1 MLTLGKVKQTLG
13 AVALVAGAM
22 MAQQASA
29 DTLRVCTDP
38 DNLPFSKMDGAEKGV
53 YVELAEKV
61 ASRMGSTVEYV
72 WWLSYNQRKAL
83 RNTIMQDSCDAYFSL
98 PADADYRVRGVN
110 KTPGFLNV
118 SYAIVAA
125 KGQTFKGL
133 EDLKN
138 KRVAVLHSSPPHILL
153 ASREG
158 FTTTS
163 FIAQEAVFAALNKGE
178 VDVALLWG
186 PSAGYE
192 NMKDEQ
198 SRWQVIPVKGEG
210 LGGAVAVAVPKSK
223 PELQARIE
231 KALQESGSDIQALT
245 QKYGFPTSAPIE
257 LVFNKTATPVHT
269 AHAASQKSGFT
280 KVAATNKD
288 TEWVLAQAD
297 EPDAA
302 AGKMFFNN
310 TCSHCH
316 GTNGASPVSERDI
329 RKLKTRYKENWK
341 ETALTTIRNGRPDL
355 GMPTWKGV
363 IKDQDILNVVAF
375 FETIQK

>member
-125 KGQTFKGL
+125 KGQTFKSL

-257 LVFNKTATPVHT
+257 LAFKKTATPVHT

-297 EPDAA
+297 VPDAA

-363 IKDQDILNVVAF
+363 IKDQDILNIVAF

>member
-13 AVALVAGAM
+13 AVALLAGAL

-38 DNLPFSKMDGAEKGV
+38 DNLPFSKMEGTEKGV

-61 ASRMGSTVEYV
+61 ASRMGSSVEYV

-83 RNTIMQDSCDAYFSL
+83 RNTIMQNSCDAYFSL
-98 PADADYRVRGVN
+98 PADDEYRVRGVN

-125 KGQTFKGL
+125 KGQTFKGV

-153 ASREG
+153 VTREG
-158 FTTTS
+158 YTTTS
-163 FIAQEAVFAALNKGE
+163 FVSQEAVFEALNKGE

-192 NMKDEQ
+192 NMKHEQ
-198 SRWQVIPVKGEG
+198 SRWQITPVKGEG

-223 PELQARIE
+223 PELQERIE
-231 KALQESGSDIQALT
+231 KALQESQSDIQALT
-245 QKYGFPTSAPIE
+245 QKYGFPTSAPVE
-257 LVFNKTATPVHT
+257 LALQPSSAAVHT
-269 AHAASQKSGFT
+269 ARVAPQKSGFA
-280 KVAATNKD
+280 KVAASSKD
-288 TEWVLAQAD
+288 TEWLLAQAD
-297 EPDAA
+297 APDAA
-302 AGKMFFNN
+302 AGKVFFNN

-329 RKLKTRYKENWK
+329 RKLKSRYKENWK
-341 ETALTTIRNGRPDL
+341 DTALTTIRNGRPDL

-363 IKDQDILNVVAF
+363 IKDQDIQNVVAF

>member
-98 PADADYRVRGVN
+98 PADAEYRVRGVN

-125 KGQTFKGL
+125 KGQTFKSL

-192 NMKDEQ
+192 NMKD
-198 SRWQVIPVKGEG
+198 
-210 LGGAVAVAVPKSK
+210 
-223 PELQARIE
+223 
-231 KALQESGSDIQALT
+231 
-245 QKYGFPTSAPIE
+245 
-257 LVFNKTATPVHT
+257 
-269 AHAASQKSGFT
+269 
-280 KVAATNKD
+280 
-288 TEWVLAQAD
+288 
-297 EPDAA
+297 
-302 AGKMFFNN
+302 
-310 TCSHCH
+310 
-316 GTNGASPVSERDI
+316 
-329 RKLKTRYKENWK
+329 
-341 ETALTTIRNGRPDL
+341 
-355 GMPTWKGV
+355 
-363 IKDQDILNVVAF
+363 
-375 FETIQK
+375 